1 MEEAMADI
9 DGMKTSLLIMLQ
21 VDQMQDDRNK
31 LRELAGIVEA
41 LGSHRITP
49 GDIVD
54 SSTAVAS

>member
-1 MEEAMADI
+1 MADI

-41 LGSHRITP
+41 LGSYRITP